1 MLIII
6 LLFQYC
12 KSLDIDCQNSSTINV
27 DQQTYNYNSYC
38 IPPTSL
44 ELNCQSQDNYVE
56 LNVDSS
62 QIWNLNN
69 FTTNCHS
76 VKINTS
82 TINIGNINSNQKKA
96 GFIENKYIIIIASK
110 DFSFI
115 PNTQMNMKNY
125 LLAFF
130 LNSTQNYAIMGLNVI
145 SNKILFVFNNSV
157 TFESSQFQ
165 LITSTCTNNVNILPG
180 MISIF
185 NVNFES
191 IEDYLL
197 HNQFIYLQQ
206 PTRFTAFFQVSNYTF
221 FVYTNSY
228 LQLSSTSV
236 KASQIGILNNGT
248 IILQNSNLSTSQSGC
263 YINQGNA
270 RGPEFINYNQKC
282 FANGGSNSGY
292 GGIGLNASNSYLG
305 DCIFLTNS
313 TRFMFD
319 LYPYGYLITNLY
331 QGSGG
336 SSVNLLEIVKDF
348 GEDYA
353 QNFQYGFGGGSIFL
367 YANSSI
373 NLEQSILSADGSPG
387 YVDNATNNSIG
398 GGAGGSIKIYST
410 QLISDETS
418 LISLQGGDSDQNSLV
433 GEGGGGVV
441 QFKCLT
447 SPLSPFQYSNLNSY
461 CSNSKFLGTIKNG
474 PGVRNQRLSAGLL
487 GQNGSLVEPLC
498 SPGFKVENFSCVPCH
513 NTSKQ
518 QFYSLWWSSQ
528 CVPCPYTFGKF
539 SQNNTFCNQAHV
551 CQTSDCCIEDF
562 KILRNTGIQLV
573 VFMMLI
579 IMGYILRRQYKKKD
593 STTEKNFNFE
603 NATKEI
609 IADKIITESL
619 QETDQFVL
627 GDLMY
632 HAHRIPVIGNN
643 TFLNPWFLHSEPP
656 VEIDKAVNKEEYEKF
671 AKNFNELAS
680 WSKTNYIILN
690 ILAILY
696 YPLYWGWQTKIK
708 KDKYK
713 LLSALLNKN
722 EIPKFWKQSSDQTY
736 GRFKMTKSADYS
748 LLYIDIFNYKNCDL
762 KYIYLT
768 CPFIIYLSG
777 EGNYLRPFYLCE
789 SDQFLVSLFFAV
801 NQTKNSIQNRQNIL
815 TNLVC
820 KDEREE
826 NSKEIRRFLKKFNK
840 VAMTLDFGA
849 LDKSFISNFK
859 RLFDLLEKWNNQFF
873 QNHNVKLQLLV
884 AQFPFDSQHQSSTI
898 TLIEMKQE
906 SQFKEFMREL
916 HKNVIFQ
923 KLQDVKFGVFIFNT
937 EQDPAEV
944 DQQLKNQKLSFND
957 IEDFSIRNIEYN
969 YDDEDVIDVELLR
982 EQFLSKSTE
991 KDHQQVGHT
1000 KHQFK
1005 QITKKQSQR
1014 PNSFSKTYYLII
1026 RIFDYI
1032 RFQSFSHKRTFL
1044 DKYTLII
1051 MICILILLD
1060 NFLLQ
1065 SILSLIIGKYNQL
1078 KSPDDQQEADIMSL
1092 QLILFPYPLTIILSN
1107 LFESIWIPSQSYGI
1121 LKLYLIFNAMATF
1134 QYFVS
1139 LLIFVCHPKSQIC
1152 IQDALTFLSFLI
1164 KITLNQLSER
1174 LIPMST
1180 KLNQLSNEK
1189 QI

>member
-1 MLIII
+1 M
-6 LLFQYC
+6 
-12 KSLDIDCQNSSTINV
+12 
-27 DQQTYNYNSYC
+27 
-38 IPPTSL
+38 P
-44 ELNCQSQDNYVE
+44 
-56 LNVDSS
+56 
-62 QIWNLNN
+62 
-69 FTTNCHS
+69 
-76 VKINTS
+76 
-82 TINIGNINSNQKKA
+82 
-96 GFIENKYIIIIASK
+96 
-110 DFSFI
+110 
-115 PNTQMNMKNY
+115 NY

-130 LNSTQNYAIMGLNVI
+130 LNSSESSTSIYGLNVT
-145 SNKILFVFNNSV
+145 SNKMLFVFNNSV
-157 TFESSQFQ
+157 IIENSNFFMT
-165 LITSTCTNNVNILPG
+165 TSTCTNNVNILPG
-180 MISIF
+180 MINIF

-191 IEDYLL
+191 VEDYLL
-197 HNQFIYLQQ
+197 HNQFSFLQQ

-221 FVYTNSY
+221 FIFSN
-228 LQLSSTSV
+228 TSLIMNNISV
-236 KASQIGILNNGT
+236 IASQIGLLNNGT
-248 IILQNSNLSTSQSGC
+248 INLENSSLNTSYSGC

-292 GGIGLNASNSYLG
+292 GGIGLNIGDSYLS

-319 LYPYGYLITNLY
+319 LYPYGYLLTNLY

-336 SSVNLLEIVKDF
+336 SSINVIELVKSFGNLSSNL
-348 GEDYA
+348 
-353 QNFQYGFGGGSIFL
+353 QYGWGGGSIFIF
-367 YANSSI
+367 AN
-373 NLEQSILSADGSPG
+373 QSLNMTNSQLLANGQKG
-387 YVDNATNNSIG
+387 YVDNISNYSIG

-410 QLISDETS
+410 QIISDNLS
-418 LISLQGGDSDQNSLV
+418 SIQMNGGDSDSNDLV
-433 GEGGGGVV
+433 GEGGGGVL
-441 QFKCLT
+441 QFKCLS
-447 SPLSPFQYSNLNSY
+447 SPLNIYLSSNLSNY
-461 CSNSKFLGTIKNG
+461 CSNSTFLGTILNS
-474 PGVRNQRLSAGLL
+474 PGKRKQALSSGLL
-487 GQNGSLVEPLC
+487 GQNGSLFEPLC
-498 SPGFKVENFSCVPCH
+498 PPGSKVYNFSCVSCR
-513 NTSKQ
+513 NSSDKYQ
-518 QFYSLWWSSQ
+518 SYSVWWSSQ

-539 SQNNTFCNQAHV
+539 DNDDGNTFCNQSLS
-551 CQTSDCCIEDF
+551 CQATECCIEDI

-573 VFMMLI
+573 VFMLLI
-579 IMGYILRRQYKKKD
+579 IIGYVLRRQYKKKD

-671 AKNFNELAS
+671 AKNFNEIAA
-680 WSKTNYIILN
+680 WSKTKYIILN
-690 ILAILY
+690 FLAILY

-713 LLSALLNKN
+713 LLAALLNKN

-736 GRFKMTKSADYS
+736 GRFKMTKSADYT

-801 NQTKNSIQNRQNIL
+801 NQTTNSIQNRQNIL
-815 TNLVC
+815 TNLVS

-849 LDKSFISNFK
+849 LDSSFISNFK

-873 QNHNVKLQLLV
+873 NNHNVKLQLLV

-898 TLIEMKQE
+898 TLIEMKSD
-906 SQFKEFMREL
+906 SQFNNFMKEL

-923 KLQDVKFGVFIFNT
+923 KIQDVKFGVFIFNT
-937 EQDPAEV
+937 EQDPADI
-944 DQQLKNQKLSFND
+944 DQQLKNQKFSFND
-957 IEDFSIRNIEYN
+957 YEDFSIRHFEFD
-969 YDDEDVIDVELLR
+969 YDDENSIDIELLR
-982 EQFLSKSTE
+982 EQFLSKSTD
-991 KDHQQVGHT
+991 KDHQQIGHT

-1014 PNSFSKTYYLII
+1014 PNSFSKTYHLII

-1060 NFLLQ
+1060 NVQ
-1065 SILSLIIGKYNQL
+1065 NNNYKI
-1078 KSPDDQQEADIMSL
+1078 
-1092 QLILFPYPLTIILSN
+1092 
-1107 LFESIWIPSQSYGI
+1107 
-1121 LKLYLIFNAMATF
+1121 
-1134 QYFVS
+1134 
-1139 LLIFVCHPKSQIC
+1139 
-1152 IQDALTFLSFLI
+1152 SFCY
-1164 KITLNQLSER
+1164 KAYQV
-1174 LIPMST
+1174 
-1180 KLNQLSNEK
+1180 
-1189 QI
+1189 

>member
-1 MLIII
+1 
-6 LLFQYC
+6 
-12 KSLDIDCQNSSTINV
+12 
-27 DQQTYNYNSYC
+27 
-38 IPPTSL
+38 
-44 ELNCQSQDNYVE
+44 
-56 LNVDSS
+56 
-62 QIWNLNN
+62 
-69 FTTNCHS
+69 
-76 VKINTS
+76 
-82 TINIGNINSNQKKA
+82 
-96 GFIENKYIIIIASK
+96 
-110 DFSFI
+110 
-115 PNTQMNMKNY
+115 
-125 LLAFF
+125 
-130 LNSTQNYAIMGLNVI
+130 
-145 SNKILFVFNNSV
+145 
-157 TFESSQFQ
+157 
-165 LITSTCTNNVNILPG
+165 
-180 MISIF
+180 
-185 NVNFES
+185 
-191 IEDYLL
+191 
-197 HNQFIYLQQ
+197 
-206 PTRFTAFFQVSNYTF
+206 
-221 FVYTNSY
+221 
-228 LQLSSTSV
+228 
-236 KASQIGILNNGT
+236 
-248 IILQNSNLSTSQSGC
+248 
-263 YINQGNA
+263 
-270 RGPEFINYNQKC
+270 
-282 FANGGSNSGY
+282 
-292 GGIGLNASNSYLG
+292 
-305 DCIFLTNS
+305 
-313 TRFMFD
+313 MFD

-336 SSVNLLEIVKDF
+336 STVNLLEIVKEF
-348 GEDYA
+348 GDNLAE
-353 QNFQYGFGGGSIFL
+353 NLLYGFGGGSIFM
-367 YANSSI
+367 YANQSISI
-373 NLEQSILSADGSPG
+373 NQSQLLADGSPG
-387 YVDNATNNSIG
+387 YVNNTTNYSIG
-398 GGAGGSIKIYST
+398 GGSGGSIKIYTSKI
-410 QLISDETS
+410 ISDESS
-418 LISLQGGDSDQNSLV
+418 LISMQGGNSDQNSLV
-433 GEGGGGVV
+433 GEGGGGIL
-441 QFKCLT
+441 QYKCLT
-447 SPLSPFQYSNLNSY
+447 SPLDIYESQNLRDY
-461 CSNSKFLGTIKNG
+461 CSFSNFQGQIKNG
-474 PGVRNQRLSAGLL
+474 PGQRNPKLGAGLL
-487 GQNGSLVEPLC
+487 GQNGNLVEPLC
-498 SPGFKVENFSCVPCH
+498 PPGYRVSNFSCVSC
-513 NTSKQ
+513 NNKNSSKRQ
-518 QFYSLWWSSQ
+518 NYTLWWSSQ

-539 SQNNTFCNQAHV
+539 SSNNNNTFCNQAPG

-562 KILRNTGIQLV
+562 SILKNTGIQLV

-579 IMGYILRRQYKKKD
+579 IMGYGLRRQYKKKD

-708 KDKYK
+708 KNKYK

-736 GRFKMTKSADYS
+736 GRFKMTKSADYT

-801 NQTKNSIQNRQNIL
+801 NQTTNSIQNRQNIL

-849 LDKSFISNFK
+849 LDQSFISNFK

-873 QNHNVKLQLLV
+873 SNHNVKLQLLV

-906 SQFKEFMREL
+906 SSFKDFMKEL

-969 YDDEDVIDVELLR
+969 YDDENSIDVELLR

-991 KDHQQVGHT
+991 KDHLQMGHT

-1014 PNSFSKTYYLII
+1014 PNSFSKTYHLII

-1065 SILSLIIGKYNQL
+1065 SILSLIIEKYSHIKSSGESKNQ
-1078 KSPDDQQEADIMSL
+1078 EIMSL
-1092 QLILFPYPLTIILSN
+1092 QLILFPYPFTIILSN

-1139 LLIFVCHPKSQIC
+1139 LLIFIGHNHKSQIC

>member
-1 MLIII
+1 MYL
-6 LLFQYC
+6 
-12 KSLDIDCQNSSTINV
+12 S
-27 DQQTYNYNSYC
+27 
-38 IPPTSL
+38 
-44 ELNCQSQDNYVE
+44 
-56 LNVDSS
+56 
-62 QIWNLNN
+62 LNN
-69 FTTNCHS
+69 IS
-76 VKINTS
+76 V
-82 TINIGNINSNQKKA
+82 IG
-96 GFIENKYIIIIASK
+96 
-110 DFSFI
+110 
-115 PNTQMNMKNY
+115 
-125 LLAFF
+125 
-130 LNSTQNYAIMGLNVI
+130 
-145 SNKILFVFNNSV
+145 
-157 TFESSQFQ
+157 
-165 LITSTCTNNVNILPG
+165 
-180 MISIF
+180 
-185 NVNFES
+185 
-191 IEDYLL
+191 
-197 HNQFIYLQQ
+197 
-206 PTRFTAFFQVSNYTF
+206 
-221 FVYTNSY
+221 
-228 LQLSSTSV
+228 
-236 KASQIGILNNGT
+236 SQIGILNNGT
-248 IILQNSNLSTSQSGC
+248 IILQNSSLNTSYFGC
-263 YINQGNA
+263 QINQGNA
-270 RGPEFINYNQKC
+270 RGPEFINYNQNC
-282 FANGGSNSGY
+282 FGNGGSNSGY
-292 GGIGLNASNSYLG
+292 GGIGLNIG
-305 DCIFLTNS
+305 DSILNDCKFLANS
-313 TRFMFD
+313 TRFMFN
-319 LYPYGYLITNLY
+319 LYPYGYLLTNLY

-336 SSVNLLEIVKDF
+336 SSNNLFDLAKQFETIS
-348 GEDYA
+348 
-353 QNFQYGFGGGSIFL
+353 NILQYGFGGGSIFI
-367 YANSSI
+367 YANQSLNMI
-373 NLEQSILSADGSPG
+373 NSQLLANGQKGF
-387 YVDNATNNSIG
+387 VDQQTNYSIG

-410 QLISDETS
+410 QFISDNLS
-418 LISLQGGDSDQNSLV
+418 SIQISGGDSDQNNLV
-433 GEGGGGVV
+433 GEGGGGVL
-441 QFKCLT
+441 QYKCLT
-447 SPLSPFQYSNLNSY
+447 SPLNQYQSIDLSTY
-461 CSNSKFLGTIKNG
+461 CSNSTFLGYITNT
-474 PGVRNQRLSAGLL
+474 PGKRDNKLNPDLL
-487 GQNGSLVEPLC
+487 GQNGSLIEPLC
-498 SPGFKVENFSCVPCH
+498 PPGYKVLKLSCVPC
-513 NTSKQ
+513 Q
-518 QFYSLWWSSQ
+518 QNQTYSIWWSSQ
-528 CVPCPYTFGKF
+528 CVPCPYTYGKF
-539 SQNNTFCNQAHV
+539 DDSANTFCNQQPR
-551 CQTSDCCIEDF
+551 CQTSECCVEDIN
-562 KILRNTGIQLV
+562 ILRNTGIQLV
-573 VFMMLI
+573 VFIILI
-579 IMGYILRRQYKKKD
+579 IIGYILRRQYKKKD

-656 VEIDKAVNKEEYEKF
+656 VEIDKAVNKDEYEQF
-671 AKNFNELAS
+671 AKNFNSIAA
-680 WSKTNYIILN
+680 WSKTKYIILN

-713 LLSALLNKN
+713 LLAALLNKN
-722 EIPKFWKQSSDQTY
+722 QIPKFWKQASDQTY
-736 GRFKMTKSADYS
+736 GRFKMTKSADYT

-815 TNLVC
+815 TNLVS

-859 RLFDLLEKWNNQFF
+859 RLFDLLEKWNNLFF
-873 QNHNVKLQLLV
+873 NNHNVKLQLLV

-898 TLIEMKQE
+898 TLIEMKSE
-906 SQFKEFMREL
+906 KQFNDFMKDL
-916 HKNVIFQ
+916 HKNIIFQ

-937 EQDPAEV
+937 EQDPADI
-944 DQQLKNQKLSFND
+944 DQQLKNQNFSFND
-957 IEDFSIRNIEYN
+957 YEDFSIRHFEYE
-969 YDDEDVIDVELLR
+969 YDEDDSIDVDQLR
-982 EQFLSKSTE
+982 EQFLSKSSD
-991 KDHQQVGHT
+991 KDHQQMGHT

-1014 PNSFSKTYYLII
+1014 ANSFSKTYHLII

-1065 SILSLIIGKYNQL
+1065 SILSLIIGKYNWVDE
-1078 KSPDDQQEADIMSL
+1078 KEDILDL
-1092 QLILFPYPLTIILSN
+1092 QLILLPYPFTIIMSN

-1134 QYFVS
+1134 QYFIS
-1139 LLIFVCHPKSQIC
+1139 LLIFACNHDRQQMC
-1152 IQDALTFLSFLI
+1152 IHDTLTVLSFLI

>member
-6 LLFQYC
+6 LLFQSCRTQCYNN
-12 KSLDIDCQNSSTINV
+12 SLINV
-27 DQQTYNYNSYC
+27 DQQTYYYSIDC
-38 IPPTSL
+38 QPPTSL
-44 ELNCQSQDNYVE
+44 ELNCSSLSSYVE
-56 LNVDSS
+56 INVDSS
-62 QIWNLNN
+62 ISWNLSS
-69 FTTNCHS
+69 FITNCGG

-82 TINIGNINSNQKKA
+82 QIEIGNIHSNQKKA
-96 GFIENKYIIIIASK
+96 GFIENKYIIIVASQ
-110 DFSFI
+110 DYSFFANAQI
-115 PNTQMNMKNY
+115 NMKNY

-130 LNSTQNYAIMGLNVI
+130 LNSTQNSTIHKLNAT
-145 SNKILFVFNNSV
+145 SNKMLFVFNNSV
-157 TFESSQFQ
+157 TFEDSNFLMTTQ
-165 LITSTCTNNVNILPG
+165 TCTNNVNILPG

-197 HNQFIYLQQ
+197 HNQFINLQQ

-221 FVYTNSY
+221 FVFSNSS
-228 LQLSSTSV
+228 LTLINSQV
-236 KASQIGILNNGT
+236 IASQIGVLNNGT
-248 IILQNSNLSTSQSGC
+248 IILENSNLNTSFSGC

-292 GGIGLNASNSYLG
+292 GGIGLNIGDSYLN

-319 LYPYGYLITNLY
+319 LYPYGYLLTNLY

-336 SSVNLLEIVKDF
+336 SSVNLIELVKEF
-348 GEDYA
+348 GTVSK
-353 QNFQYGFGGGSIFL
+353 NLLYGFGGGSIFI
-367 YANSSI
+367 YAN
-373 NLEQSILSADGSPG
+373 QSVSMSHSQLLANGSPG
-387 YVDNATNNSIG
+387 YVDSETNYSIG

-410 QLISDETS
+410 QIISDLTS
-418 LISLQGGDSDQNSLV
+418 NISIQGGDSDSKGLV
-433 GEGGGGVV
+433 GEGGGGVF

-447 SPLSPFQYSNLNSY
+447 TPLNINQAQNLSSY
-461 CSNSKFLGTIKNG
+461 CSSSSYNGNILNG
-474 PGVRNQRLSAGLL
+474 PGLRYKQLGAGLI
-487 GQNGSLVEPLC
+487 GQQGNLIEPLC
-498 SPGFKVENFSCVPCH
+498 PPGYRISNFQCVLC
-513 NTSKQ
+513 NQ
-518 QFYSLWWSSQ
+518 QQYSIWWSSQ
-528 CVPCPYTFGKF
+528 CVPCPSTYGKF
-539 SQNNTFCNQAHV
+539 SQDNTFCNQAPS
-551 CQTSDCCIEDF
+551 CQTADCCIEDF

-573 VFMMLI
+573 VFMLLI
-579 IMGYILRRQYKKKD
+579 IIGYALRRQYKKKD

-671 AKNFNELAS
+671 AKNFNEIAA
-680 WSKTNYIILN
+680 WSKTKYIILN
-690 ILAILY
+690 FLAILY

-713 LLSALLNKN
+713 SLAALLNKN

-736 GRFKMTKSADYS
+736 GRFKMTKSADYT

-840 VAMTLDFGA
+840 VAMTLDLGA
-849 LDKSFISNFK
+849 LDSNFISNFK

-873 QNHNVKLQLLV
+873 NNHDVKLQLLV

-906 SQFKEFMREL
+906 AQFKEFMREL
-916 HKNVIFQ
+916 HKNLIFQ

-957 IEDFSIRNIEYN
+957 IEDFSIRNIEYD
-969 YDDEDVIDVELLR
+969 YDDENSIDVELLR
-982 EQFLSKSTE
+982 EQFLSKSTD
-991 KDHQQVGHT
+991 KDHLQMGHT

-1014 PNSFSKTYYLII
+1014 PNSFSKTYHLII

-1051 MICILILLD
+1051 MICILILID

-1065 SILSLIIGKYNQL
+1065 SILSLIIEKYHQMRNSENHS
-1078 KSPDDQQEADIMSL
+1078 KEDIIIL

-1139 LLIFVCHPKSQIC
+1139 LLIFVCNPKQQIC
-1152 IQDALTFLSFLI
+1152 IQDTLTFLSFLI

-1189 QI
+1189 QM

>member
-1 MLIII
+1 MM
-6 LLFQYC
+6 
-12 KSLDIDCQNSSTINV
+12 S
-27 DQQTYNYNSYC
+27 
-38 IPPTSL
+38 
-44 ELNCQSQDNYVE
+44 
-56 LNVDSS
+56 
-62 QIWNLNN
+62 
-69 FTTNCHS
+69 
-76 VKINTS
+76 
-82 TINIGNINSNQKKA
+82 
-96 GFIENKYIIIIASK
+96 
-110 DFSFI
+110 
-115 PNTQMNMKNY
+115 
-125 LLAFF
+125 
-130 LNSTQNYAIMGLNVI
+130 
-145 SNKILFVFNNSV
+145 
-157 TFESSQFQ
+157 
-165 LITSTCTNNVNILPG
+165 TSTCTNNVNILPG

-191 IEDYLL
+191 VEDYIL
-197 HNQFIYLQQ
+197 HNQFIYLQEQ
-206 PTRFTAFFQVSNYTF
+206 TRFTAFFQVSNYTF
-221 FVYTNSY
+221 FVFSNSSLTLINTN
-228 LQLSSTSV
+228 V
-236 KASQIGILNNGT
+236 IGSQIGIINNGT
-248 IILQNSNLSTSQSGC
+248 VILQSSNLNTSYSGC

-270 RGPEFINYNQKC
+270 RGPEFVNYNQKC
-282 FANGGSNSGY
+282 YANGGSNSGY
-292 GGIGLNASNSYLG
+292 GGIGLNIEDSYLN

-319 LYPYGYLITNLY
+319 LYPYGYLLTNLY

-336 SSVNLLEIVKDF
+336 SSVNLIELVKQF
-348 GEDYA
+348 G
-353 QNFQYGFGGGSIFL
+353 NLSKNLQYGFGGGSIFI
-367 YANSSI
+367 YAN
-373 NLEQSILSADGSPG
+373 LSVQLNRSMLLADGSPG
-387 YVDNATNNSIG
+387 YVDNETNYSIG

-410 QLISDETS
+410 QITSDQFSNISM
-418 LISLQGGDSDQNSLV
+418 QGGDSDPQGLV
-433 GEGGGGVV
+433 GEGGGGIL

-447 SPLSPFQYSNLNSY
+447 TPLNINQANNLSSY
-461 CSNSKFLGTIKNG
+461 CSSSTYLGYIKNG
-474 PGVRNQRLSAGLL
+474 AGQRNYQSDLGLF
-487 GQNGSLVEPLC
+487 GQHGSLVEPLC
-498 SPGFKVENFSCVPCH
+498 PPGYRILNFSCVPC
-513 NTSKQ
+513 NNNAKEQ
-518 QFYSLWWSSQ
+518 QYSLWWSSQ
-528 CVPCPYTFGKF
+528 CVPCPYTYGQFY
-539 SQNNTFCNQAHV
+539 QNNTFCNEKLS
-551 CQTSDCCIEDF
+551 CQTSECCIEDF
-562 KILRNTGIQLV
+562 RILRNTGIQLV
-573 VFMMLI
+573 VFMLLI
-579 IMGYILRRQYKKKD
+579 VIGYGLRRQYKKKD

-671 AKNFNELAS
+671 AKNFNEIAA
-680 WSKTNYIILN
+680 WSKTKYIILN
-690 ILAILY
+690 FLAILY

-713 LLSALLNKN
+713 QLSALLNKN

-736 GRFKMTKSADYS
+736 GRFKMTKSADYT

-840 VAMTLDFGA
+840 VAMTLDLGA
-849 LDKSFISNFK
+849 LDQNFISNFK

-873 QNHNVKLQLLV
+873 SNHNVKLQLLV

-957 IEDFSIRNIEYN
+957 IEDFSIRNIEYD
-969 YDDEDVIDVELLR
+969 YDDDNSIDVDLLR

-991 KDHQQVGHT
+991 KDHLQMGHT

-1014 PNSFSKTYYLII
+1014 PNSFSKTYHLII

-1065 SILSLIIGKYNQL
+1065 SILSLITEKYNQL
-1078 KSPDDQQEADIMSL
+1078 KSSNKSSNIMSL
-1092 QLILFPYPLTIILSN
+1092 QLILFPYPFTIILSN

-1139 LLIFVCHPKSQIC
+1139 LLIFIGYHHKSQIC
-1152 IQDALTFLSFLI
+1152 IQDTLTFLSFLI